1 MNCPSCNKEL
11 ILPTGFE
18 EFHILIVGNEPGDEG
33 KPFDGNT
40 LRILFA
46 ELGKLGIDLNSCR
59 KTNYWMH
66 SKNSNANC
74 RKFMEAQLSK
84 EAKGKK
90 AILLMGAEPVN
101 FFTAGKYGVKEVT
114 SLRIESETSFSA
126 PVIMASVSPSEAFR
140 KGIGELRLA
149 LKRFANALEQE
160 GIS

>member
-1 MNCPSCNKEL
+1 
-11 ILPTGFE
+11 
-18 EFHILIVGNEPGDEG
+18 
-33 KPFDGNT
+33 
-40 LRILFA
+40 
-46 ELGKLGIDLNSCR
+46 
-59 KTNYWMH
+59 
-66 SKNSNANC
+66 
-74 RKFMEAQLSK
+74 MEAQLSK

>member
-1 MNCPSCNKEL
+1 MKCPSCHKEL

-18 EFHILIVGNEPGDEG
+18 EFPILIVGNEPGNEN
-33 KPFDGNT
+33 KPFDRNT
-40 LRILFA
+40 SRILFA

-66 SKNSNANC
+66 SRNGKLNC
-74 RKFMEAQLSK
+74 RKFMEAQLAK

-101 FFTAGKYGVKEVT
+101 YFSGRKLGVSEVT

-126 PVIMASVSPSEAFR
+126 PVIMASVNPSEAFR

-160 GIS
+160 GIL